1 MTHPTQPVSRALV
14 LGGGG
19 VTGIAW
25 EVGVLAGLSSQGIDW
40 STATSV
46 IGTSAGSF
54 VGTAVASGYD
64 LERLFASQL
73 DPDETEV
80 EGKASEAT
88 MTAWWAALAEGG
100 DDPRRV
106 GAAMGR
112 ISKADPEPVPSA
124 IRRQVVASRLVT
136 ADWPAGLKVTAID
149 ADTGE
154 LHLFDE
160 HAGVSLTDAVS
171 ASGAVPGVWPLE
183 HFLGRSWVDGG
194 MVSTANARLA
204 AGHDRIVILAPMP
217 DGYGRIPGAAA
228 DAEALAEQA
237 EVCLIAPDEQSVEA
251 IGPNPYDP
259 KRREAAARA
268 GRAQADALADKVATL
283 W

>member
-1 MTHPTQPVSRALV
+1 MSHPTQSLSRALV

-25 EVGVLAGLSSQGIDW
+25 EVGVLAGLSSRGVDW
-40 STATSV
+40 SKATSV

-54 VGTAVASGYD
+54 VGAAVASGYD
-64 LERLFASQL
+64 LERLFAAQL
-73 DPDETEV
+73 VPDENEV
-80 EGKASEAT
+80 DAKASEAT
-88 MTAWWAALAEGG
+88 MAAWWAALAEGG
-100 DDPRRV
+100 DDPLKV

-112 ISKADPEPVPSA
+112 IAKADPEPVPA
-124 IRRQVVASRLVT
+124 ATRRRVVASRLVT
-136 ADWPAGLKVTAID
+136 TDWPTGLKVTAID

-154 LHLFDE
+154 LHVFDE
-160 HAGVSLTDAVS
+160 RSGVSLTDAVS

-183 HFLGRSWVDGG
+183 HFHGRCWVDGG
-194 MVSTANARLA
+194 MVSTANARQA

-217 DGYGRIPGAAA
+217 DGYGQIPGAVA
-228 DAEALAEQA
+228 DAEILAEQA

-259 KRREAAARA
+259 QRRDAAAQA
-268 GRAQADALADKVATL
+268 GRSQGEALAGKVSTL

>member
-1 MTHPTQPVSRALV
+1 MVHPTQSPSRALV

-25 EVGVLAGLSSQGIDW
+25 EVGVLAGLSSHGIDW
-40 STATSV
+40 NKAASV

-64 LERLFASQL
+64 LERLFAAQL
-73 DPDETEV
+73 VPDDTEV
-80 EGKASEAT
+80 DVKASDAT
-88 MTAWWAALAEGG
+88 MASWWAALAEGG
-100 DDPRRV
+100 DDPRKV

-112 ISKADPEPVPSA
+112 ISKADPEPVPVA
-124 IRRQVVASRLVT
+124 TRRQVVASRLVT
-136 ADWPAGLKVTAID
+136 TEWPTSLKVTAID

-154 LHLFDE
+154 LHLFDQ
-160 HAGVSLTDAVS
+160 HSKVPLTDAVS

-183 HFLGRSWVDGG
+183 HFQGRSWVDGG
-194 MVSTANARLA
+194 MVSTTNARLA

-217 DGYGRIPGAAA
+217 SGYGQIPGAAD
-228 DAEALAEQA
+228 DAEVLAQQA

-259 KRREAAARA
+259 QRRKAAAQA
-268 GRAQADALADKVATL
+268 GRTQGEALASKIAML

>member
-1 MTHPTQPVSRALV
+1 MVHPTQSPSRALV

-25 EVGVLAGLSSQGIDW
+25 EAGVLAGLSSHGIDW
-40 STATSV
+40 NKAASV

-64 LERLFASQL
+64 LERLFAAQL
-73 DPDETEV
+73 VPDDTEV
-80 EGKASEAT
+80 DVKASDAT
-88 MTAWWAALAEGG
+88 MASWWAALAEGG
-100 DDPRRV
+100 DDPRKV

-112 ISKADPEPVPSA
+112 ISKADPEPVPVA
-124 IRRQVVASRLVT
+124 TRRQVVASRLVT
-136 ADWPAGLKVTAID
+136 TEWPTSLKVTAID

-154 LHLFDE
+154 LLLFDQHSE
-160 HAGVSLTDAVS
+160 VPLTDAVS

-183 HFLGRSWVDGG
+183 HFQGRSWVDGG
-194 MVSTANARLA
+194 MVSTTNARLA

-217 DGYGRIPGAAA
+217 SGYGQIPGAAD
-228 DAEALAEQA
+228 DAEVLAQQA

-259 KRREAAARA
+259 QRRKAAAQA
-268 GRAQADALADKVATL
+268 GRTQGEALASKIAML

>member
-1 MTHPTQPVSRALV
+1 M
-14 LGGGG
+14 
-19 VTGIAW
+19 TGIAW
-25 EVGVLAGLSSQGIDW
+25 EVGVLAGLGSRGIDW
-40 STATSV
+40 SRADSV

-73 DPDETEV
+73 APDDNEV
-80 EGKASEAT
+80 DAKASEAT
-88 MTAWWAALAEGG
+88 MSAWWAALAEGG
-100 DDPRRV
+100 EEPRKV

-112 ISKADPEPVPSA
+112 IAKANPEPVSSA
-124 IRRQVVASRLVT
+124 TRRHVVASRLVT
-136 ADWPAGLKVTAID
+136 TDWPASLKVTAID

-154 LHLFDE
+154 LHLFDD
-160 HAGVSLTDAVS
+160 HTGVSLTDAVS

-183 HFLGRSWVDGG
+183 NFLGRSWVDGG
-194 MVSTANARLA
+194 MVSTTNARLA
-204 AGHDRIVILAPMP
+204 AGYDKIVILAPMP
-217 DGYGRIPGAAA
+217 DGYGQIPGAAA
-228 DAEALAEQA
+228 DAEVLAEQA

-259 KRREAAARA
+259 RRREAAAQA
-268 GRAQADALADKVATL
+268 GRAQAESLAENVALL

>member
-1 MTHPTQPVSRALV
+1 V

-40 STATSV
+40 SKAASV

-64 LERLFASQL
+64 LERLFAAQL
-73 DPDETEV
+73 IPDDTEV
-80 EGKASEAT
+80 DVKASEAT
-88 MTAWWAALAEGG
+88 MASWWAALAEGG
-100 DDPRRV
+100 DDPRKV

-112 ISKADPEPVPSA
+112 ISKADPEPVPVA
-124 IRRQVVASRLVT
+124 TRRQVVASRLVT
-136 ADWPAGLKVTAID
+136 TEWPASLKVTAID

-154 LHLFDE
+154 LHLFDQ
-160 HAGVSLTDAVS
+160 HSGVLLTDAVS

-183 HFLGRSWVDGG
+183 HFQGRSWVDGG
-194 MVSTANARLA
+194 MVSTTNARLA
-204 AGHDRIVILAPMP
+204 AGHDRVVILAPMP
-217 DGYGRIPGAAA
+217 SGYGQIPGAAD
-228 DAEALAEQA
+228 DAEALAQQA

-251 IGPNPYDP
+251 IGPNPYDSQ
-259 KRREAAARA
+259 RRKAAAQA
-268 GRAQADALADKVATL
+268 GRTQGEALASKISML